1 MNGPWQVMPVV
12 YEPSV
17 PQLSSPDIIAAHTP
31 DDLPHAVHA
40 KIQSYDLII

>member
-17 PQLSSPDIIAAHTP
+17 PQLSSPDIVAARTP